1 MTHLINSRR
10 VIELD
15 KEILD
20 GLFSRI
26 HRYFE
31 TVRGNV
37 AFGKLRY
44 RYRKASSFEEERQSF
59 AKRKGEQR
67 NEERKGTEERGQVR
81 EISGEIVTTNRD
93 RI

>member
-1 MTHLINSRR
+1 MTHLINSCR

-44 RYRKASSFEEERQSF
+44 RYRKASSFEERQGF
-59 AKRKGEQR
+59 AKRKGKQR

>member
-44 RYRKASSFEEERQSF
+44 RLRKASSFEERQSF
-59 AKRKGEQR
+59 AKLWKGKQR

>member
-44 RYRKASSFEEERQSF
+44 RLRKASSFEERQSF
-59 AKRKGEQR
+59 AKRKGKQR
-67 NEERKGTEERGQVR
+67 YEERKGTEERGQVR